1 MMTGEMGTSGDSPA
15 GHLHATEKLSG
26 AASRHLVVPGWACG
40 VSGAASRQL
49 VAPHRRGTRLG
60 VWLRPPAQA
69 DALARGK
76 PGHRCCVPLLSLG
89 AHPEQS
95 RL

>member
-1 MMTGEMGTSGDSPA
+1 VMTGEMGTSGDSPA

-49 VAPHRRGTRLG
+49 VAPHRWGTRLG
-60 VWLRPPAQA
+60 VWCEWS
-69 DALARGK
+69 G
-76 PGHRCCVPLLSLG
+76 LSTAG
-89 AHPEQS
+89 VGYSAG
-95 RL
+95 RVV